1 MAEAAKTTR
10 EEALSEIEHLTDDE
24 IRSRLKMFENN
35 IKEFKRESKRLDYDY
50 NRAKED
56 VEDNLNKIKKNKQ
69 LPWLVSNVV
78 EILDLEPEVNEEG
91 AVDLDEIVEGKALVI
106 KTSRRDT
113 IFLPVPGL
121 VDVFSL

>member
-1 MAEAAKTTR
+1 
-10 EEALSEIEHLTDDE
+10 
-24 IRSRLKMFENN
+24 MFENN

-106 KTSRRDT
+106 TTSRRDT

-121 VDVFSL
+121 VDVCIW